1 MQHTANNQPQTGNE
15 QIEFSEVEVISSS
28 KAFIEANTCRGTL
41 HELNRQHII
50 PVFIKDNEPVI
61 SHGEFIGAAMN
72 AVSQAYHG
80 ETILRPEI
88 RLSHPIKG
96 RVPEARNKPAIEL
109 LDGEK
114 TIYYER
120 MAFVIEIPT
129 VHTDIAGNRLNL
141 TVGGVK
147 AYNLD
152 NLYAKSGAD
161 QHFKVFIGF
170 QNKVCTNLCVS
181 TDGFIADLKVKNID
195 MLSHAILRMVEEFQ
209 PVQFSTQLESLERYE
224 LTEQQFANL
233 IGRCRMHKHLP
244 ENLAK
249 DIPQLMFGDG
259 QINSVCKDY
268 YLDQDFCCN
277 KSGTINLWNLYNL
290 FTGANKST
298 YIDNFLDRGVNAFEL
313 TKELQYAL
321 EHKASSWF
329 LN

>member
-1 MQHTANNQPQTGNE
+1 MQHVANNHS
-15 QIEFSEVEVISSS
+15 QISNAALEFSEVEVISTS

-41 HELNRQHII
+41 QELNRQHII

-80 ETILRPEI
+80 EAILRPEI

-109 LDGEK
+109 LDSGK
-114 TIYYER
+114 TLYYER

-129 VHTDIAGNRLNL
+129 IHTDIAGNRLNL

-152 NLYAKSGAD
+152 NLYAKSGTD
-161 QHFKVFIGF
+161 QHFKVFVGF

-181 TDGFIADLKVKNID
+181 TDGFMADLKVKNLD
-195 MLSHAILRMVEEFQ
+195 MLSYAILRLLEEFQ
-209 PVQFSTQLESLERYE
+209 PVQFATQLESLERYD

-233 IGRCRMHKHLP
+233 IGRCRMHKHIP
-244 ENLAK
+244 ENLAST
-249 DIPQLMFGDG
+249 IPPLMFGDG
-259 QINSVCKDY
+259 QINAVCKDY

-277 KSGTINLWNLYNL
+277 KSGSINLWNLYNL

-298 YIDNFLDRGVNAFEL
+298 YIDNFLDRSVNAFEI
-313 TKELQYAL
+313 TKELQHAL